1 MHGVLSDD
9 GKETSTTKGVN
20 IAIEFNEYKIILFK
34 IITIVIIIIIIITI
48 IIIINKMKRIQ
59 NEKHKFRKYEVNNIS
74 LSCFDDKRYILDY
87 GVHALAYFHKDLK
100 RKKML

>member
-20 IAIEFNEYKIILFK
+20 IAIEFNEYKIILVK
-34 IITIVIIIIIIITI
+34 IITIVIIITI

-59 NEKHKFRKYEVNNIS
+59 NEKHKFRKYEVNS
-74 LSCFDDKRYILDY
+74 RSMSCFDDKRYILDY
-87 GVHALAYFHKDLK
+87 GVHTLAYFHKDLK

>member
-20 IAIEFNEYKIILFK
+20 IAIEFNEYKIILVK
-34 IITIVIIIIIIITI
+34 IITIVIIIT

-59 NEKHKFRKYEVNNIS
+59 NEKHKFRKYEVNSIS

-87 GVHALAYFHKDLK
+87 GVHTLAYFHKDLK

>member
-20 IAIEFNEYKIILFK
+20 IAIEFNEYKIILVK
-34 IITIVIIIIIIITI
+34 IITIVIIITII

-59 NEKHKFRKYEVNNIS
+59 NEKHKFRKYEVNSIS

-87 GVHALAYFHKDLK
+87 GVHTLAYFHKDLK

>member
-20 IAIEFNEYKIILFK
+20 IAIEFNEYKIILVK
-34 IITIVIIIIIIITI
+34 IITIVIIITI

-59 NEKHKFRKYEVNNIS
+59 NEKHKFRKYEVNSIS

-87 GVHALAYFHKDLK
+87 GVHTLAYFHKDLK

>member
-20 IAIEFNEYKIILFK
+20 IAIEFNEYKIILVK
-34 IITIVIIIIIIITI
+34 IITIVIIITI

-59 NEKHKFRKYEVNNIS
+59 NEKHKFRKYEVNSIS
-74 LSCFDDKRYILDY
+74 LPCFDDKRYILDY
-87 GVHALAYFHKDLK
+87 GVHTLAYFHKDLK